1 MRCMVLSGGPV
12 HLLLTVSI
20 ICIGTFMIRSPV
32 FFFIMETL
40 SVSGQRTDLLYDI
53 RPDENCHLGAQ
64 SHVRVS
70 FDMPEYSGDVI
81 GLGTL
86 RVLEA
91 IRKTGIQIRVTRLH
105 QVRCSG
111 QHPTSER
118 TDTV

>member
-12 HLLLTVSI
+12 HLILTVTI
-20 ICIGTFMIRSPV
+20 ICIGVFMIRSAV
-32 FFFIMETL
+32 FSFIMETL

-64 SHVRVS
+64 SQVRVS

-91 IRKTGIQIRVTRLH
+91 N
-105 QVRCSG
+105 
-111 QHPTSER
+111 
-118 TDTV
+118 